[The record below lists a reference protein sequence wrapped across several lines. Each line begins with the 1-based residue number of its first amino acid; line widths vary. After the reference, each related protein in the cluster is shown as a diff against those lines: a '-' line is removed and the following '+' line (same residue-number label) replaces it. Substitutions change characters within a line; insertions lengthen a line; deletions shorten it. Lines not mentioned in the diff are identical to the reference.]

1 LTILVDTSAFLA
13 VLDQDDANH
22 PAAKARWIEMLNRG
36 DELISHN
43 YILVETSAVALR
55 KLGLEAIR
63 VLERDVVPVL
73 RLIWV
78 TRELHEAAAGAH
90 LVAGR
95 RTLSLVD
102 CVSFEVM
109 RRTGVLTAFAFDRH
123 FREYGYETVPSEP

>member
-73 RLIWV
+73 RLVWV

-109 RRTGVLTAFAFDRH
+109 RRTGVQTAFAFDRH